1 MGASPTAP
9 LTAAAV
15 SVTQLNQNTS
25 AVLARARRGE
35 HLAITERGKVIAMLT
50 PTHPHPHPL
59 AHLVAEGKLHPPT
72 ELTVFRQAS
81 ALR

>member
-1 MGASPTAP
+1 MGAFSTAP
-9 LTAAAV
+9 LTAASV

-25 AVLARARRGE
+25 AVLALARRGE
-35 HLAITERGKVIAMLT
+35 HLAITERGKVIAVLA
-50 PTHPHPHPL
+50 PTHPHPL

-72 ELTVFRQAS
+72 ELTIFRQAS